1 MSLSAHESAIAAA
14 LTARRDAM
22 LRDLRDLVNIPT
34 GPNSA
39 DGLARA
45 RSWFE
50 SRLRALGATLETIPG
65 DPRPAWLGADAIGPP
80 PPALVARGAASSAQG
95 SKRILLAGHL
105 DTVHPADSPFNAFT
119 LEGDRARGP
128 GVVDM
133 KGGLVIALH
142 ALEVLAAHACLPP
155 WGFVLNSDEETGSFC
170 SDAALRRIARDFD
183 VGLALEPAMA
193 NGGLV
198 THRPGSGQFM
208 IEVRGRAA
216 HVGRD
221 FTSGV
226 SAVNALAQC
235 ITRVAALADPAQGLL
250 ASIGPISGGHA
261 TNVVPDLARAW
272 GNFRFP
278 SPEQGERMAA
288 ALRSLASA
296 QTLDQSLSQ
305 GHAHIRVEVSLNR
318 PAKPLTP
325 ATQHLAA
332 IAQSAAADVGL
343 TLPLG
348 STGGVCDGNNL
359 QAAGLSCI
367 DTLGVM
373 GGGLHTTDEWTDLAT
388 IARRAA
394 LLALCILRAASLA

>member
-1 MSLSAHESAIAAA
+1 MTLHAHELAAVNA
-14 LTARRDAM
+14 LTARHDAM
-22 LRDLRDLVNIPT
+22 LRDLRDLVDIPT
-34 GPNSA
+34 GPGGA
-39 DGLARA
+39 AGLDLTRA
-45 RSWFE
+45 WF
-50 SRLRALGATLETIPG
+50 SRRLAALGASLETIPG
-65 DPRPAWLGADAIGPP
+65 EPRPAWLGADAADAPP
-80 PPALVARGAASSAQG
+80 PTLIARHPDASSAA
-95 SKRILLAGHL
+95 KRVLLAGHL
-105 DTVHPADSPFNAFT
+105 DTVHPAEGDFKGLT
-119 LEGDRARGP
+119 LEPSRALGP

-133 KGGLVIALH
+133 KGGLVLALH
-142 ALEVLAAHACLPP
+142 VLEVLTQLHLAPP
-155 WGFVLNSDEETGSFC
+155 WGFVLNSDEETGSFA
-170 SDAALRRIARDFD
+170 SDAALRRIAREFD
-183 VGLALEPAMA
+183 LGLALEPAMA

-208 IEVRGRAA
+208 IEVCGRAA

-250 ASIGPISGGHA
+250 ASIGPIAGGHA

-288 ALRSLASA
+288 ALHSLASP

-305 GHAHIRVEVSLNR
+305 GQAHIRVEVALNR

-325 ATQHLAA
+325 GTQHLAA
-332 IAQSAAADVGL
+332 LAQSAAADVGL

-359 QAAGLSCI
+359 QAAGLPCI

-373 GGGLHTTDEWTDLAT
+373 GGGLHTTDEWTDLST
-388 IARRAA
+388 LTRRAG
-394 LLALCILRAASLA
+394 LLALVMLRAARPA